1 MTTGN
6 SELDAIVEQI
16 AADRQKQLLAG
27 DANRLG
33 LIERAVQ
40 RGLDELQRARQMVEE
55 LARKVERRGAA
66 QGSRAGVEHG

>member
-6 SELDAIVEQI
+6 TELDAIVEQI
-16 AADRQKQLLAG
+16 SADRQKQLLPG

-40 RGLDELQRARQMVEE
+40 RGLDELQRARQQLEE
-55 LARKVERRGAA
+55 LARKVERRGRS
-66 QGSRAGVEHG
+66 GAGVEQG